1 MFSKII
7 RNINNLFA
15 SVETFN
21 KHINQYKIISKEK
34 DIALLGLGTFF
45 ELAKNVKELL
55 EEKGI
60 TRYRL
65 AKLADTRFEV
75 VEKWCSGSV
84 ERIDSDV
91 LARFCYILDCEIA
104 DIIKYNV

>member
-1 MFSKII
+1 MEELRSVLNLNSYGKVSI
-7 RNINNLFA
+7 RL
-15 SVETFN
+15 
-21 KHINQYKIISKEK
+21 
-34 DIALLGLGTFF
+34 
-45 ELAKNVKELL
+45 KELI

-75 VEKWCSGSV
+75 VEKWCSGTV

-91 LARFCYILDCEIA
+91 LARFCYILDCQIA
-104 DIIKYNV
+104 DIIKYNE

>member
-1 MFSKII
+1 MLDKIVSVMNMSDVRSI
-7 RNINNLFA
+7 VNL
-15 SVETFN
+15 SS
-21 KHINQYKIISKEK
+21 YGKITIHLKEM
-34 DIALLGLGTFF
+34 
-45 ELAKNVKELL
+45 L
-55 EEKGI
+55 EERGI

-91 LARFCYILDCEIA
+91 LARFCYILNCEIT
-104 DIIKYNV
+104 DIIKYTA

>member
-1 MFSKII
+1 MIM
-7 RNINNLFA
+7 
-15 SVETFN
+15 
-21 KHINQYKIISKEK
+21 
-34 DIALLGLGTFF
+34 
-45 ELAKNVKELL
+45 KELRSVVNL
-55 EEKGI
+55 SSYGNVSVHLKELIEEQGI

-75 VEKWCSGSV
+75 VEKWCSGTV

-91 LARFCYILDCEIA
+91 LARFCYILNCEIT